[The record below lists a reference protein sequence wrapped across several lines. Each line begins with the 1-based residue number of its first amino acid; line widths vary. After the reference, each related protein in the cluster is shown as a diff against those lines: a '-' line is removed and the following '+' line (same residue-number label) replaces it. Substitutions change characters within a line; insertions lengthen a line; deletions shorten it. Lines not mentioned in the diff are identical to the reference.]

1 MIIVEKLQN
10 NQNKNNNSK
19 PNLEKI
25 SEIIK
30 DKNMRNNNASYQY
43 LSFERMPENMEL
55 VESFEIFTKN
65 VSDSGIPVVNDVDN
79 NGKLTISTFRGR
91 TLTQNKIED

>member
-10 NQNKNNNSK
+10 SQNKNNNSK

-43 LSFERMPENMEL
+43 LTFERMPENMEL

-65 VSDSGIPVVNDVDN
+65 VSDSGIPVVNDSDN
-79 NGKLTISTFRGR
+79 NGKLTILTFRGR
-91 TLTQNKIED
+91 TLTQNKI

>member
-1 MIIVEKLQN
+1 MTLVIIVEKLQN

-43 LSFERMPENMEL
+43 LTFERMPENMEL

-65 VSDSGIPVVNDVDN
+65 VSDSGIPVVNDADN
-79 NGKLTISTFRGR
+79 NGKLTISTFRG
-91 TLTQNKIED
+91 